1 MVAGAGP
8 MPHTRQ
14 SPSGADARAVEAPR
28 RQAARGILALQRA
41 AGNRAVGRILQRV
54 VHPEDV
60 ASELV
65 GREFKLSQDVTVGG
79 VTHKA
84 GTSVEVRTWDNTSP
98 TVTVIALPRGAANPT
113 FDVPKKVVRPVDTA
127 VAGVAPYDAGLD
139 SVLSDFERG
148 EQKIAAENARKDGPR
163 ADEIT
168 RLEGLQ
174 TNRLKLLNTRL
185 IQASMLNRFDASI
198 KKWTDHYNT
207 KFGFTGKKA
216 LDPDLV
222 KAMIFDETQMGTS
235 GQHLEVPPT
244 HPVKTR
250 FNIGQMIDSS
260 TMILLELIREDEPA
274 LIATYHLENIEKDLS
289 AAQIELRDLKKVKT
303 PDATQTARKADLETL
318 SESYWERFMWNYRAA
333 GQTVGLR
340 EAVDDYFDLPAGS
353 TDRNFDYDF
362 WVRACILE
370 LFGKRKE
377 VSTWEEAARAYN
389 GIGDRARKYK
399 ARVTTR
405 MAGAKAAQKAKKPY
419 VPGTPNL

>member
-1 MVAGAGP
+1 

-14 SPSGADARAVEAPR
+14 SASGATARAVEAPR
-28 RQAARGILALQRA
+28 RRAATGVLALQRA
-41 AGNRAVGRILQRV
+41 AGNRAVGRILQRAV
-54 VHPEDV
+54 QPEDV

-65 GREFKLSQDVTVGG
+65 GRQFKLAQDVTIGG

-84 GTSVEVRTWDNTSP
+84 GSLVEVSAWDNSLATA
-98 TVTVIALPRGAANPT
+98 TVIALPRAAANPT
-113 FDVPKKVVRPVDTA
+113 FEVPKNLIRPVDTA
-127 VAGVAPYDAGLD
+127 VGGVAPYDVGLD
-139 SVLSDFERG
+139 AVLKDFDRG
-148 EQKIAAENARKDGPR
+148 AQKIEAEKARKDGPR

-174 TNRLKLLNTRL
+174 SKRLKLLNRRL

-216 LDPDLV
+216 LDPNLV
-222 KAMIFDETQMGTS
+222 KAMIFEETQMGTS
-235 GQHLEVPPT
+235 GQHLEVPPS

-250 FNIGQMIDSS
+250 FNVGQMIDTS
-260 TMILLELIREDEPA
+260 TMILLELIREDEPT

-303 PDATQTARKADLETL
+303 PNATQTARIAQLETL
-318 SESYWERFMWNYRAA
+318 SEVYWERFMWSYRAS
-333 GQTVGLR
+333 GQTTGFR

-353 TDRNFDYDF
+353 TDRNYDYDF
-362 WVRACILE
+362 WIRASILE
-370 LFGKRKE
+370 LFDKRKG

-389 GIGDRARKYK
+389 GAGPRARAYK
-399 ARVTTR
+399 ARVTAR
-405 MAGAKAAQKAKKPY
+405 MAAAKAAEKAKKPF
-419 VPGTPNL
+419 VPGDPDL